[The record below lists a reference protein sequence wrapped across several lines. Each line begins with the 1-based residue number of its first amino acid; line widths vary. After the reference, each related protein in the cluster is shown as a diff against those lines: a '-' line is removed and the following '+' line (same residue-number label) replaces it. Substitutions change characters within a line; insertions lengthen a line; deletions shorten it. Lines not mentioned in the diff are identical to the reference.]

1 MNDAAEILAQFILEA
16 RECLETIG
24 QRLLQIERDPTN
36 LELLNDLFRS
46 VHTLKGNCGMFEFGA
61 LERVVHAGEDV
72 LDRVRAGKLP
82 YTTAMADLLLAAMDH
97 SAEMIDALDGH
108 GELPASAD
116 QRSHQLARDLRAF
129 LQDTPP
135 AAAAS
140 PAALVQAA
148 AVAPPV
154 AAVPVAPAWVQALP
168 AEWQRP
174 GACAVRY
181 LPEPECFFKGEDPW
195 ALVQQAPGLLAL
207 QVVPPADWGPA
218 EDFDCYQ
225 CRLGF
230 LVLCDAPLAYV
241 EEHFRY
247 VPEQCEWWVIQPE
260 GASAEASAASAAS
273 AASGE
278 AGTATPASAA
288 GAGSS
293 MDLSVRTE
301 SPDASAPATQA
312 SLRQRAAAI

>member
-46 VHTLKGNCGMFEFGA
+46 VHTLKGNCGMFEFEA

-82 YTTAMADLLLAAMDH
+82 YTSAMADLLLAAMDH

-116 QRSHQLARDLRAF
+116 QHSHQLARDLRAF
-129 LQDTPP
+129 LQDTPL

-148 AVAPPV
+148 PVVVPGAPV

-168 AEWQRP
+168 AEWQRA

-195 ALVQQAPGLLAL
+195 RWSSRRLAC
-207 QVVPPADWGPA
+207 WR
-218 EDFDCYQ
+218 
-225 CRLGF
+225 CRWCRRPIGDLRKT
-230 LVLCDAPLAYV
+230 L
-241 EEHFRY
+241 
-247 VPEQCEWWVIQPE
+247 
-260 GASAEASAASAAS
+260 
-273 AASGE
+273 
-278 AGTATPASAA
+278 TATNAGWASWCCAMRRWPMWKSTSA
-288 GAGSS
+288 
-293 MDLSVRTE
+293 MCRNSVNGG
-301 SPDASAPATQA
+301 
-312 SLRQRAAAI
+312 